1 MVVKND
7 QYDKE
12 PELNDYVYEKVKM
25 LQDDFCIK
33 LTTGEVSEMYKC
45 KNHRAVDIYVR
56 GILNRK
62 L

>member
-12 PELNDYVYEKVKM
+12 PELKVYIRDKIKM
-25 LQDDFCIK
+25 LQNDFCIK
-33 LTTGEVSEMYKC
+33 LTPGEVNEMYKC
-45 KNHRAVDIYVR
+45 NTHRAVDIYVR

>member
-7 QYDKE
+7 IYDRE
-12 PELNDYVYEKVKM
+12 PDLEKYISEKIDM
-25 LQDDFCIK
+25 LQGDFCLK
-33 LTTGEVSEMYKC
+33 LTPGEVSDLRGC